1 MRIKIN
7 AQSQG
12 ATMAPEAAGLRLS
25 TPSTAGLCL
34 PGLLNDSCPVWTKVN
49 KGKVYPVRLFTLP
62 SLLTGV

>member
-12 ATMAPEAAGLRLS
+12 ATKAREATGLRLS

-34 PGLLNDSCPVWTKVN
+34 PGLQMTRVQFGQRSI
-49 KGKVYPVRLFTLP
+49 KGRCTLSGCLP
-62 SLLTGV
+62 YLPY